1 MNISL
6 KFYKLSLALLMSLFF
21 LSCDVDDNNESY
33 PLPLSTIAEFAAN
46 NIDLSNLAAALN
58 AADGNLLSLLN
69 GGDYTLLAPN
79 NFAFEIFLGKN
90 GFTSIDEVPKDIL
103 KNILLNHVISGTVKS
118 SDLTAAVSGYTST
131 NATNTDGNFLSMY
144 FSTNN
149 GVVFNG
155 VSTVLNPDIAASNGI
170 MHVVDALIELP
181 TVVTFATTN
190 PGFEILVAALTR
202 DDLSEDFVSILS
214 TTTTEPAPFT
224 VFAPTNEAFSSL
236 FSELGVESLN
246 DIDTATL
253 ESTLGTHVVAEANVR
268 SDDLFN
274 GMLITTIGDD
284 LTISAGTGPQLVDLN
299 SRTANII
306 AADIQAYNGVIH
318 VIDNVMLPKL

>member
-6 KFYKLSLALLMSLFF
+6 KFYKLSLLISLFF
-21 LSCDVDDNNESY
+21 LSCDVDDNNKSY
-33 PLPLSTIAEFAAN
+33 PVPLSTITEFAAN

-79 NFAFEIFLGKN
+79 NFAFEIFLAKN

-103 KNILLNHVISGTVKS
+103 ENILLNHVISGAVRS
-118 SDLTAAVSGYTST
+118 SDLAVAVSGYTST
-131 NATNTDGNFLSMY
+131 NATNTDGDFLSMY

-155 VSTVLNPDIAASNGI
+155 VSTVLNPDIAASNGV

-181 TVVTFATTN
+181 TVVTFATAN
-190 PGFEILVAALTR
+190 PGFETLVAALTR

-214 TTTTEPAPFT
+214 TTIEPAPFT

-268 SDDLFN
+268 SEDLFN

-284 LTISAGTGPQLVDLN
+284 LTISVGTGPQLVDLN

-318 VIDNVMLPKL
+318 VIDNVMLPQP

>member
-6 KFYKLSLALLMSLFF
+6 KFYKLSLVLLISLFF

-33 PLPLSTIAEFAAN
+33 PSALSTITEFAASN
-46 NIDLSNLAAALN
+46 SDLSNLTAALS

-69 GGDYTLLAPN
+69 GGNYTVLAPN
-79 NFAFEIFLGKN
+79 NFAFEIFLDKN
-90 GFTSIDEVPKDIL
+90 GFTSIDEVPTDIL

-118 SDLTAAVSGYTST
+118 TDLAVAVSGYTST
-131 NATNTDGNFLSMY
+131 NATNTDGDFLSMY

-155 VSTVLNPDIAASNGI
+155 ASNVLNPDIAASNGV

-190 PGFEILVAALTR
+190 PGFETLVTALTR
-202 DDLSEDFVSILS
+202 DDLTEDFVSILS
-214 TTTTEPAPFT
+214 TTTEPAPFT

-236 FSELGVESLN
+236 FSELGMESLN

-253 ESTLGTHVVAEANVR
+253 ESTLGTHVATEANVR
-268 SDDLFN
+268 SEDLFN

-284 LTISAGTGPQLVDLN
+284 LTISFGTGAQLVDLN

-306 AADIQAYNGVIH
+306 ATDIQAYNGVIH
-318 VIDNVMLPKL
+318 VIDNVMLPQ

>member
-6 KFYKLSLALLMSLFF
+6 KLYKLSLVLFMSFSF
-21 LSCDVDDNNESY
+21 ISCDVDDNESY
-33 PLPLSTIAEFAAN
+33 SPPPLSTITEFAASN
-46 NIDLSNLAAALN
+46 SDLSNLAAALS

-69 GGDYTLLAPN
+69 GGNYTVLAPN
-79 NFAFEIFLGKN
+79 NWAFEVWLGNN
-90 GFTSIDEVPKDIL
+90 GYTSIDEVPTDIL
-103 KNILLNHVISGTVKS
+103 KNVLLNHVISGTVRS
-118 SDLTAAVSGYTST
+118 SDLAATGSGYTST
-131 NATNTDGNFLSMY
+131 NATNTDGDFLSMY

-155 VSTVLNPDIAASNGI
+155 VTTVLNPDIAASNGI

-181 TVVTFATTN
+181 TVVTFAITN

-236 FSELGVESLN
+236 FSELSL
-246 DIDTATL
+246 
-253 ESTLGTHVVAEANVR
+253 
-268 SDDLFN
+268 
-274 GMLITTIGDD
+274 
-284 LTISAGTGPQLVDLN
+284 
-299 SRTANII
+299 
-306 AADIQAYNGVIH
+306 IH
-318 VIDNVMLPKL
+318 

>member
-6 KFYKLSLALLMSLFF
+6 KFYKLSLLMSLFF

-46 NIDLSNLAAALN
+46 NIDLSNLTAALS

-69 GGDYTLLAPN
+69 SGNYTVLAPN

-90 GFTSIDEVPKDIL
+90 GFTSIDEVPTDIL
-103 KNILLNHVISGTVKS
+103 RKILLNHVISGTVKS
-118 SDLTAAVSGYTST
+118 SDLAAAVSGYTST

-155 VSTVLNPDIAASNGI
+155 VSTVLNPDIAASNGV

-181 TVVTFATTN
+181 TVVTFATAN
-190 PGFEILVAALTR
+190 PGFETLVAALTR

-214 TTTTEPAPFT
+214 TTIEPAPFT

-268 SDDLFN
+268 SEDLFN

-284 LTISAGTGPQLVDLN
+284 LTISVGTGPQLVDLN

>member
-1 MNISL
+1 M
-6 KFYKLSLALLMSLFF
+6 
-21 LSCDVDDNNESY
+21 SCDVDDNNKSY
-33 PLPLSTIAEFAAN
+33 PVPLSTITEFAAN

-79 NFAFEIFLGKN
+79 NFAFEIFLAKN

-103 KNILLNHVISGTVKS
+103 ENILLNHVISGAVRS
-118 SDLTAAVSGYTST
+118 SDLAVAVSGYTST
-131 NATNTDGNFLSMY
+131 NATNTDGDFLSMY

-155 VSTVLNPDIAASNGI
+155 VSTVLNPDIAASNGV

-181 TVVTFATTN
+181 TVVTFATAN
-190 PGFEILVAALTR
+190 PGFETLVAALTR

-214 TTTTEPAPFT
+214 TTIEPAPFT

-268 SDDLFN
+268 SEDLFN

-284 LTISAGTGPQLVDLN
+284 LTISVGTGPQLVDLN

>member
-6 KFYKLSLALLMSLFF
+6 KLYKLSLVLFMSFSF
-21 LSCDVDDNNESY
+21 ISCDVDDNESY
-33 PLPLSTIAEFAAN
+33 SPPPLSTITEFAASN
-46 NIDLSNLAAALN
+46 SDLSNLAAALS

-69 GGDYTLLAPN
+69 GGNYTVLAPN
-79 NFAFEIFLGKN
+79 NWAFEVWLGNN
-90 GFTSIDEVPKDIL
+90 GYTSIDEVPTDIL
-103 KNILLNHVISGTVKS
+103 KNILLNHVISGTVRS
-118 SDLTAAVSGYTST
+118 SDLAATGSGYTST
-131 NATNTDGNFLSMY
+131 NATNTDGDFLSMY

-155 VSTVLNPDIAASNGI
+155 VTTVLNPDIAASNGVV
-170 MHVVDALIELP
+170 HVVDLLIELP

-190 PGFEILVAALTR
+190 PGFETLVTALTR

-214 TTTTEPAPFT
+214 TTTEPAPFT

-236 FSELGVESLN
+236 FSELGVKSLN

-253 ESTLGTHVVAEANVR
+253 ESTLGTHVVAEVNVR
-268 SDDLFN
+268 FEDLSD

-284 LTISAGTGPQLVDLN
+284 LTISVGTGPLLVDLN
-299 SRTANII
+299 GRTANII
-306 AADIQAYNGVIH
+306 AVDIQAYNGVIH
-318 VIDNVMLPKL
+318 VIDNVMLPQL

>member
-6 KFYKLSLALLMSLFF
+6 KLYKLSLVLLMSFSF
-21 LSCDVDDNNESY
+21 LSCDDDDNESY
-33 PLPLSTIAEFAAN
+33 SPPPLSTITEFAASN
-46 NIDLSNLAAALN
+46 SDLSNLAAALS

-69 GGDYTLLAPN
+69 GGNYTVLAPN
-79 NFAFEIFLGKN
+79 NWAFEVWLGNN
-90 GFTSIDEVPKDIL
+90 GYTSIDEVPTDIL
-103 KNILLNHVISGTVKS
+103 KNVLLNHVISGTVRS
-118 SDLTAAVSGYTST
+118 SDLAATGSGYTST
-131 NATNTDGNFLSMY
+131 NATNTDGDFLSMY

-155 VSTVLNPDIAASNGI
+155 VTTVLNPDIAASNGVV
-170 MHVVDALIELP
+170 HVVDLLIELP

-190 PGFEILVAALTR
+190 PGFETLVSALTR

-214 TTTTEPAPFT
+214 TTTEPAPFT

-236 FSELGVESLN
+236 FSELSIDSLN

-268 SDDLFN
+268 FEDLSD
-274 GMLITTIGDD
+274 GMIITTIGDD
-284 LTISAGTGPQLVDLN
+284 LTISVGTGPLLVDLN
-299 SRTANII
+299 GRTANII
-306 AADIQAYNGVIH
+306 AVDIQAYNGVIH
-318 VIDNVMLPKL
+318 VIDNVMLPQL

>member
-6 KFYKLSLALLMSLFF
+6 KLYKLSLVLFMSFSF
-21 LSCDVDDNNESY
+21 VSCDVDDNESY
-33 PLPLSTIAEFAAN
+33 SPPPLSTITEFAASN
-46 NIDLSNLAAALN
+46 SDLSNLAAALS

-69 GGDYTLLAPN
+69 GGNYTVLAPN
-79 NFAFEIFLGKN
+79 NWAFEVWLGNN
-90 GFTSIDEVPKDIL
+90 GYTSIDEVPTDIL
-103 KNILLNHVISGTVKS
+103 KNVLLNHVISGTVRS
-118 SDLTAAVSGYTST
+118 SDLAATGSGYTST
-131 NATNTDGNFLSMY
+131 NATNTDGDFLSMY

-155 VSTVLNPDIAASNGI
+155 VTTVLNPDIAASNGVV
-170 MHVVDALIELP
+170 HVVDLLIELP

-190 PGFEILVAALTR
+190 PGFETLVSALTR

-214 TTTTEPAPFT
+214 TTTEPAPFT

-236 FSELGVESLN
+236 FSELSIDSLN

-268 SDDLFN
+268 FEDLSD
-274 GMLITTIGDD
+274 GMIITTIGDD
-284 LTISAGTGPQLVDLN
+284 LTISVGTGPLLVDLN
-299 SRTANII
+299 GRTANII
-306 AADIQAYNGVIH
+306 AVDIQAYNGVIH
-318 VIDNVMLPKL
+318 VIDNVMLPQL

>member
-6 KFYKLSLALLMSLFF
+6 KLYKLSLVLFMSFSF
-21 LSCDVDDNNESY
+21 ISCDVDDNESY
-33 PLPLSTIAEFAAN
+33 SPPPLSTITEFAASN
-46 NIDLSNLAAALN
+46 SDLSNLAAALS

-69 GGDYTLLAPN
+69 GGNYTVLAPN
-79 NFAFEIFLGKN
+79 NWAFEVWLGNN
-90 GFTSIDEVPKDIL
+90 GYTSIDEVPTDIL
-103 KNILLNHVISGTVKS
+103 KNVLLNHVISGTVRS
-118 SDLTAAVSGYTST
+118 SDLAATGSGYTST
-131 NATNTDGNFLSMY
+131 NATNTDGDFLSMY

-155 VSTVLNPDIAASNGI
+155 VTTVLNPDIAASNGVV
-170 MHVVDALIELP
+170 HVVDLLIELP

-190 PGFEILVAALTR
+190 PGFETLVTALTR

-214 TTTTEPAPFT
+214 TTTEPAPFT

-253 ESTLGTHVVAEANVR
+253 ESTLGTHVVAKANVR
-268 SDDLFN
+268 SEDLFN

-284 LTISAGTGPQLVDLN
+284 LTISVGTGPQLVDLN

>member
-46 NIDLSNLAAALN
+46 NIDLSNLTAALS

-69 GGDYTLLAPN
+69 SGNYTVLAPN

-90 GFTSIDEVPKDIL
+90 GFTSIDEVPTDIL
-103 KNILLNHVISGTVKS
+103 RKILLNHVISGTVKS
-118 SDLTAAVSGYTST
+118 SDLAAAVSGYTST

-155 VSTVLNPDIAASNGI
+155 VSTVLNPDIAASNGV

-181 TVVTFATTN
+181 TVVTFATAN
-190 PGFEILVAALTR
+190 PGFETLVAALTR

-214 TTTTEPAPFT
+214 TTIEPAPFT

-236 FSELGVESLN
+236 FSELGVKSLN

-268 SDDLFN
+268 SEDLFN

-284 LTISAGTGPQLVDLN
+284 LTISVGTGPQLVDLN

-318 VIDNVMLPKL
+318 VIDNVMLPQP

>member
-6 KFYKLSLALLMSLFF
+6 KFYKLSLALVIASSF
-21 LSCDVDDNNESY
+21 LSCDVEDNESY
-33 PLPLSTIAEFAAN
+33 TLPALSTITEFAESN
-46 NIDLSNLAAALN
+46 SDLSNLAAALS

-69 GGDYTLLAPN
+69 GGNYTVLAPN
-79 NFAFEIFLGKN
+79 NWAFEVWLGNN
-90 GFTSIDEVPKDIL
+90 GYTSIDEVPTDIL
-103 KNILLNHVISGTVKS
+103 KNILLNHVISGTVRS
-118 SDLTAAVSGYTST
+118 SDLAATGSGYTST
-131 NATNTDGNFLSMY
+131 NATNTDGDFLSMY

-155 VSTVLNPDIAASNGI
+155 VTTVLNPDIAASNGVV
-170 MHVVDALIELP
+170 HVVDLLIELP

-190 PGFEILVAALTR
+190 PGFETLVTALTR

-214 TTTTEPAPFT
+214 TTTEPAPFT

-236 FSELGVESLN
+236 FSELSIDSLN

-268 SDDLFN
+268 FEDLSD

-284 LTISAGTGPQLVDLN
+284 LTISVGTGPLLVDLN
-299 SRTANII
+299 GRTANII
-306 AADIQAYNGVIH
+306 AVDIQAYNGVIH
-318 VIDNVMLPKL
+318 VIDNVMLPQL

>member
-46 NIDLSNLAAALN
+46 NIDLSNLTAALS

-69 GGDYTLLAPN
+69 SGNYTVLAPN

-90 GFTSIDEVPKDIL
+90 GFTSIDEVPTDIL
-103 KNILLNHVISGTVKS
+103 RKILLNHVISGTVKS
-118 SDLTAAVSGYTST
+118 SDLAAAVSGYTST

-155 VSTVLNPDIAASNGI
+155 VSTVLNPDIAASNGV

-181 TVVTFATTN
+181 TVVTFATAN
-190 PGFEILVAALTR
+190 PGFETLVAALTR

-214 TTTTEPAPFT
+214 TTIEPAPFT

-268 SDDLFN
+268 SEDLFN

-284 LTISAGTGPQLVDLN
+284 LTISVGTGPQLVDLN

>member
-6 KFYKLSLALLMSLFF
+6 KFFKLSLALVIASSF
-21 LSCDVDDNNESY
+21 LSCDVEDNESY
-33 PLPLSTIAEFAAN
+33 TLPALSTITEFVESN
-46 NIDLSNLAAALN
+46 SDLTNLAAALS

-69 GGDYTLLAPN
+69 NGNYTLLAPN
-79 NFAFEIFLGKN
+79 NWAFEVWLGTN
-90 GFTSIDEVPKDIL
+90 GFNSIDEVPTDIL
-103 KNILLNHVISGTVKS
+103 KNILLNHVISGIVRS
-118 SDLTAAVSGYTST
+118 SDLTAAGSGYTST
-131 NATNTDGNFLSMY
+131 NATNTDGDFLSMY

-149 GVVFNG
+149 GIAFNG
-155 VSTVLNPDIAASNGI
+155 VTTVLNPDIAASNGVV
-170 MHVVDALIELP
+170 HVVDLLIELP

-190 PGFEILVAALTR
+190 PGFETLVTALTR

-214 TTTTEPAPFT
+214 TTTEPAPFT

-268 SDDLFN
+268 FEDLSN

-284 LTISAGTGPQLVDLN
+284 LTISVGNGPQLVDLN
-299 SRTANII
+299 NRTANII
-306 AADIQAYNGVIH
+306 AVDIQAYNGVIH
-318 VIDNVMLPKL
+318 VIDNVMLPQL

>member
-1 MNISL
+1 M
-6 KFYKLSLALLMSLFF
+6 
-21 LSCDVDDNNESY
+21 SCDVDDNNESY

-46 NIDLSNLAAALN
+46 NIDLSNLTAALS

-69 GGDYTLLAPN
+69 SGNYTVLAPN

-90 GFTSIDEVPKDIL
+90 GFTSIDEVPTDIL
-103 KNILLNHVISGTVKS
+103 RKILLNHVISGTVKS
-118 SDLTAAVSGYTST
+118 SDLAAAVSGYTST

-155 VSTVLNPDIAASNGI
+155 VSTVLNPDIAASNGV

-181 TVVTFATTN
+181 TVVTFATAN
-190 PGFEILVAALTR
+190 PGFETLVAALTR

-214 TTTTEPAPFT
+214 TTIEPAPFT

-268 SDDLFN
+268 SEDLFN

-284 LTISAGTGPQLVDLN
+284 LTISVGTGPQLVDLN

>member
-6 KFYKLSLALLMSLFF
+6 KFYKLSLALVIASSF
-21 LSCDVDDNNESY
+21 LSCDVEDNESY
-33 PLPLSTIAEFAAN
+33 TLPALSTITEFAESN
-46 NIDLSNLAAALN
+46 SDLSNLAAALS

-69 GGDYTLLAPN
+69 GGNYTVLAPN
-79 NFAFEIFLGKN
+79 NWAFEVWLGNN
-90 GFTSIDEVPKDIL
+90 GYTSIDEVPTDIL
-103 KNILLNHVISGTVKS
+103 KNVLLNHVISGTVRS
-118 SDLTAAVSGYTST
+118 SDLAATGSGYTST
-131 NATNTDGNFLSMY
+131 NATNTDGDFLSMY

-155 VSTVLNPDIAASNGI
+155 VTTVLNPDIAASNGVV
-170 MHVVDALIELP
+170 HVVDLLIELP

-190 PGFEILVAALTR
+190 PGFETLVTALTR

-214 TTTTEPAPFT
+214 TTTEPAPFT

-236 FSELGVESLN
+236 FSELSIDSLN

-268 SDDLFN
+268 SEDLSN

-284 LTISAGTGPQLVDLN
+284 LTISVGTGPQLVDLN
-299 SRTANII
+299 NRTANII
-306 AADIQAYNGVIH
+306 AVDIQAYNGVIH
-318 VIDNVMLPKL
+318 VIDNVMLPQL

>member
-1 MNISL
+1 
-6 KFYKLSLALLMSLFF
+6 MSFSF
-21 LSCDVDDNNESY
+21 ISCDVDDNESY
-33 PLPLSTIAEFAAN
+33 SPPPLSTITEFAASN
-46 NIDLSNLAAALN
+46 SDLSNLAAALS

-69 GGDYTLLAPN
+69 GGNYTVLAPN
-79 NFAFEIFLGKN
+79 NWAFEVWLGNN
-90 GFTSIDEVPKDIL
+90 GYTSIDEVPTDIL
-103 KNILLNHVISGTVKS
+103 KNILLNHVISGTVRS
-118 SDLTAAVSGYTST
+118 SDLTATGSGYTST
-131 NATNTDGNFLSMY
+131 NATNTDGDFLSMY

-155 VSTVLNPDIAASNGI
+155 VTTVLNPDIAASNGVV
-170 MHVVDALIELP
+170 HVVDLLIELP

-190 PGFEILVAALTR
+190 PGFETLVTALTR

-214 TTTTEPAPFT
+214 TTTEPAPFT

-236 FSELGVESLN
+236 FSELSIDSLN

-268 SDDLFN
+268 FEDLSD

-284 LTISAGTGPQLVDLN
+284 LTISVGTGPLLVDLN
-299 SRTANII
+299 GRTANII
-306 AADIQAYNGVIH
+306 AVDIQAYNGVIH
-318 VIDNVMLPKL
+318 VIDNVMLPQL

>member
-6 KFYKLSLALLMSLFF
+6 KFYKLSLALVIASSF
-21 LSCDVDDNNESY
+21 LSCDVEDNESY
-33 PLPLSTIAEFAAN
+33 TLPALSTITEFAESN
-46 NIDLSNLAAALN
+46 SDLSNLAAALS

-69 GGDYTLLAPN
+69 GGNYTVLAPN
-79 NFAFEIFLGKN
+79 NWAFEVWLGDN
-90 GFTSIDEVPKDIL
+90 GYTSIDEVPTDIL
-103 KNILLNHVISGTVKS
+103 KNILLNHVISGTVRS
-118 SDLTAAVSGYTST
+118 SDLAATGSGYTST
-131 NATNTDGNFLSMY
+131 NATNTDGDFLSMY

-155 VSTVLNPDIAASNGI
+155 VTTVLNPDIAASNGVV
-170 MHVVDALIELP
+170 HVVDLLIELP

-190 PGFEILVAALTR
+190 PGFETLVTALTR

-214 TTTTEPAPFT
+214 TTTEPAPFT

-236 FSELGVESLN
+236 FSELSIDSLN

-268 SDDLFN
+268 FEDLSN

-284 LTISAGTGPQLVDLN
+284 LTISVGNGPQLVDLN
-299 SRTANII
+299 NRTANII
-306 AADIQAYNGVIH
+306 AVDIQAYNGVIH
-318 VIDNVMLPKL
+318 VIDNVMLPQS

>member
-33 PLPLSTIAEFAAN
+33 PLPLSTIAEFAASN
-46 NIDLSNLAAALN
+46 SDLSNLTAALS

-69 GGDYTLLAPN
+69 GGNYTVLAPN
-79 NFAFEIFLGKN
+79 NFAFDFFLGKN
-90 GFTSIDEVPKDIL
+90 GFTSIDEVPTDIL
-103 KNILLNHVISGTVKS
+103 KKILLNHVISGTVKS
-118 SDLTAAVSGYTST
+118 SDLAAAVSGYTST

-155 VSTVLNPDIAASNGI
+155 VSTVLNPDIAASNGV

-190 PGFEILVAALTR
+190 PDFEILVTALTR

-214 TTTTEPAPFT
+214 TTTEPAPFT

-236 FSELGVESLN
+236 FFELGVDSLN

-268 SDDLFN
+268 SEDLFN

-284 LTISAGTGPQLVDLN
+284 LTISIGTGPQLVDLN

-306 AADIQAYNGVIH
+306 ATDIQAYNGVIH

>member
-6 KFYKLSLALLMSLFF
+6 KFYKLSLALVIASSF
-21 LSCDVDDNNESY
+21 LSCDVEDNESY
-33 PLPLSTIAEFAAN
+33 TLPALSTITEFAESN
-46 NIDLSNLAAALN
+46 SDLSNLAAALS

-69 GGDYTLLAPN
+69 GGNYTVLAPN
-79 NFAFEIFLGKN
+79 NWAFEVWLGNN
-90 GFTSIDEVPKDIL
+90 GYTSIDEVPTDIL
-103 KNILLNHVISGTVKS
+103 KNILLNHVISGTVRS
-118 SDLTAAVSGYTST
+118 SDLAATGSGYTST
-131 NATNTDGNFLSMY
+131 NATNTDGDFLSMY

-155 VSTVLNPDIAASNGI
+155 VTTVLNPDIAASNGVV
-170 MHVVDALIELP
+170 HVVDLLIELP

-190 PGFEILVAALTR
+190 PGFETLVTALTR

-214 TTTTEPAPFT
+214 TTTEPAPFT

-236 FSELGVESLN
+236 FSELSIDSLN

-268 SDDLFN
+268 FEDLSN

-284 LTISAGTGPQLVDLN
+284 LTISVGNGPQLVDLN
-299 SRTANII
+299 NRTANII
-306 AADIQAYNGVIH
+306 AVDIQAYNGVIH
-318 VIDNVMLPKL
+318 VIDNVMLPQS

>member
-1 MNISL
+1 M
-6 KFYKLSLALLMSLFF
+6 
-21 LSCDVDDNNESY
+21 SCDVDDNNESY

-46 NIDLSNLAAALN
+46 NIDLSNLTAALS

-69 GGDYTLLAPN
+69 SGNYTVLAPN

-90 GFTSIDEVPKDIL
+90 GFTSIDEVPTDIL
-103 KNILLNHVISGTVKS
+103 RKILLNHVISGTVKS
-118 SDLTAAVSGYTST
+118 SDLAAAVSGYTST

-155 VSTVLNPDIAASNGI
+155 VSTVLNPDIAASNGV

-181 TVVTFATTN
+181 TVVTFATAN
-190 PGFEILVAALTR
+190 PGFETLVAALTR

-214 TTTTEPAPFT
+214 TTIEPAPFT

-236 FSELGVESLN
+236 FSELGVKSLN

-268 SDDLFN
+268 SEDLFN

-284 LTISAGTGPQLVDLN
+284 LTISVGTGPQLVDLN

>member
-6 KFYKLSLALLMSLFF
+6 KLYKLSLVLFMSFSF
-21 LSCDVDDNNESY
+21 ISCDVDDNESY
-33 PLPLSTIAEFAAN
+33 SPPPLSTITEFAASN
-46 NIDLSNLAAALN
+46 SDLSNLAAALS

-69 GGDYTLLAPN
+69 GGNYTVLAPN
-79 NFAFEIFLGKN
+79 NWAFEVWLGNN
-90 GFTSIDEVPKDIL
+90 GYTSIDEVPTDIL
-103 KNILLNHVISGTVKS
+103 KNVLLNHVISGTVRS
-118 SDLTAAVSGYTST
+118 SDLAATGSGYTST
-131 NATNTDGNFLSMY
+131 NATNTDGDFLSMY

-155 VSTVLNPDIAASNGI
+155 VTTVLNPDIAASNGVV
-170 MHVVDALIELP
+170 HVVDLLIELP

-190 PGFEILVAALTR
+190 PGFETLVTALTR

-214 TTTTEPAPFT
+214 TTTEPAPFT

-236 FSELGVESLN
+236 FSELSIDSLN

-268 SDDLFN
+268 FEDLSD

-284 LTISAGTGPQLVDLN
+284 LTISVGTGPLLVDLN
-299 SRTANII
+299 GRTANII
-306 AADIQAYNGVIH
+306 AVDIQAYNGVIH
-318 VIDNVMLPKL
+318 VIDNVMLPQP

>member
-6 KFYKLSLALLMSLFF
+6 KFYKLSLLMSLFF

-46 NIDLSNLAAALN
+46 NIDLSNLTAALS

-69 GGDYTLLAPN
+69 SGNYTVLAPN

-90 GFTSIDEVPKDIL
+90 GFTSIDEVPTDIL
-103 KNILLNHVISGTVKS
+103 RKILLNHVISGTVKS
-118 SDLTAAVSGYTST
+118 SDLAAAVSGYTST

-155 VSTVLNPDIAASNGI
+155 VSTVLNPDIAASNGV

-181 TVVTFATTN
+181 TVVTFATAN
-190 PGFEILVAALTR
+190 PGFETLVAALTR

-214 TTTTEPAPFT
+214 TTTEPAPFT

-236 FSELGVESLN
+236 FSELGVKSLN

-268 SDDLFN
+268 SEDLFN

-284 LTISAGTGPQLVDLN
+284 LTISVGTGPQLVDMN

>member
-21 LSCDVDDNNESY
+21 MSCDVDDNNESY

-90 GFTSIDEVPKDIL
+90 GFNSIDEVPKDIL

-118 SDLTAAVSGYTST
+118 SDLAAAVSGYTST

-155 VSTVLNPDIAASNGI
+155 VSTVLNPDIAASNGV

-181 TVVTFATTN
+181 TVVTFATAN
-190 PGFEILVAALTR
+190 PGFETLVAALTR

-214 TTTTEPAPFT
+214 TTTEPAPFT

-236 FSELGVESLN
+236 FSELSIDSLN

-268 SDDLFN
+268 FEDLSD

-284 LTISAGTGPQLVDLN
+284 LTISVGTGPLLVDLN
-299 SRTANII
+299 GRTANII
-306 AADIQAYNGVIH
+306 AVDIQAYNGVIH
-318 VIDNVMLPKL
+318 VIDNVMLPQL

>member
-6 KFYKLSLALLMSLFF
+6 KFYKLSLALVIASSF
-21 LSCDVDDNNESY
+21 LSCDVEDNESY
-33 PLPLSTIAEFAAN
+33 TLPALSTITEFAESN
-46 NIDLSNLAAALN
+46 SDLSNLAAALS

-69 GGDYTLLAPN
+69 GGNYTLLAPN
-79 NFAFEIFLGKN
+79 NWAFEVWLGTN
-90 GFTSIDEVPKDIL
+90 GFNSIDEVPTDIL
-103 KNILLNHVISGTVKS
+103 KNILLNHVITGIVGS
-118 SDLTAAVSGYTST
+118 SDLTAAGSGYTST
-131 NATNTDGNFLSMY
+131 NATNTDGDFLSMY

-149 GVVFNG
+149 GIAFNG
-155 VSTVLNPDIAASNGI
+155 VTTVLNPDIAASNGVV
-170 MHVVDALIELP
+170 HVVDLLIELP

-190 PGFEILVAALTR
+190 PGFETLVTALTR
-202 DDLSEDFVSILS
+202 DDLSEDFVLILS
-214 TTTTEPAPFT
+214 TTTEPAPFT

-268 SDDLFN
+268 FEDLSN

-284 LTISAGTGPQLVDLN
+284 LTISVGNGPQLVDLN
-299 SRTANII
+299 NRTANII
-306 AADIQAYNGVIH
+306 AVDIQAYNGVIH
-318 VIDNVMLPKL
+318 VIDNVMLPQS

>member
-6 KFYKLSLALLMSLFF
+6 KLYKLSLVLFMSFSF
-21 LSCDVDDNNESY
+21 ISCDVDDNESY
-33 PLPLSTIAEFAAN
+33 SPPPLSTITEFAASN
-46 NIDLSNLAAALN
+46 SDLSNLAAALS

-69 GGDYTLLAPN
+69 GGNYTVLAPN
-79 NFAFEIFLGKN
+79 NWAFEVWLGNN
-90 GFTSIDEVPKDIL
+90 GYTSIDEVPTDIL
-103 KNILLNHVISGTVKS
+103 KNVLLNHVISGTVRS
-118 SDLTAAVSGYTST
+118 SDLAATGSGYTST
-131 NATNTDGNFLSMY
+131 NATNTDGDFLSMY

-155 VSTVLNPDIAASNGI
+155 VTTVLNPDIAASNGVV
-170 MHVVDALIELP
+170 HVVDLLIELP

-190 PGFEILVAALTR
+190 PGFETLVTALTR

-214 TTTTEPAPFT
+214 TTTEPAPFT
-224 VFAPTNEAFSSL
+224 LFAPTNEAFSSL
-236 FSELGVESLN
+236 FSELSIDSLN

-268 SDDLFN
+268 FEDLSD

-284 LTISAGTGPQLVDLN
+284 LTISVGTGPLLVDLN
-299 SRTANII
+299 GRTANII
-306 AADIQAYNGVIH
+306 AVDIQAYNGVIH
-318 VIDNVMLPKL
+318 VIDNVMLPQL

>member
-6 KFYKLSLALLMSLFF
+6 KLYKLSLVLFMSFSF
-21 LSCDVDDNNESY
+21 ISCDVDDNESY
-33 PLPLSTIAEFAAN
+33 SPPPLSTITEFAASN
-46 NIDLSNLAAALN
+46 SDLSNLAAALS

-69 GGDYTLLAPN
+69 GGNYTVLAPN
-79 NFAFEIFLGKN
+79 NWAFEVWLGNN
-90 GFTSIDEVPKDIL
+90 GYTSIDEVPTDIL
-103 KNILLNHVISGTVKS
+103 KNVLLNHVISGTVRS
-118 SDLTAAVSGYTST
+118 SDLAATGSGYTST
-131 NATNTDGNFLSMY
+131 NATNTDGDFLSMY

-155 VSTVLNPDIAASNGI
+155 VTTVLNPDIAASNGVV
-170 MHVVDALIELP
+170 HVVDLLIELP

-190 PGFEILVAALTR
+190 PGFETLVTALTR

-214 TTTTEPAPFT
+214 TTTEPAPFT

-236 FSELGVESLN
+236 FSELSIDSLN

-268 SDDLFN
+268 SEDLSD

-284 LTISAGTGPQLVDLN
+284 LTISVGTGPLLVDLN
-299 SRTANII
+299 GRTANII
-306 AADIQAYNGVIH
+306 AVDIQAYNGVIH
-318 VIDNVMLPKL
+318 VIDNVMLPQL